1 MMVKALLQH
10 ELKLINNA
18 KVAWEK
24 LKLKTHSKGIIS
36 KLECPT
42 STICSCIVANVP
54 ASTTI
59 TEIKDA
65 LGSVF
70 EGGSPMNEEW
80 LTILLIK

>member
-65 LGSVF
+65 LGQFSKG
-70 EGGSPMNEEW
+70 EH
-80 LTILLIK
+80 L